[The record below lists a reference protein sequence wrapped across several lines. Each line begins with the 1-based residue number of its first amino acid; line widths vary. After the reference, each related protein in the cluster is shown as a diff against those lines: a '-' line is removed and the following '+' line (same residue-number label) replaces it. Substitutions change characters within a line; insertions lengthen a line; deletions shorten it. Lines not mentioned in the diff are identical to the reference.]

1 MTPAAQTSVSLN
13 LENLLEYT
21 GWERASWLGFFR
33 KHGSQLLEITAGP
46 NGDGRFQSIGD
57 LVKHIFSAEKRYVER
72 LLGQSLT
79 DASSIPSGDL
89 DALFEFS
96 RKSRKEFEDLL
107 AAFPAQDWD
116 SPREFKILDFR
127 VTATPKK
134 IAVHVLM
141 HEIRHW
147 AQIATLLRLNGFVPE
162 FHDFLGSPV
171 FGGGF
176 GKA

>member
-1 MTPAAQTSVSLN
+1 MTPAAQASVSLS
-13 LENLLEYT
+13 LEHLLEYT
-21 GWERASWLGFFR
+21 EWERGLWLAFFR
-33 KHGSQLLEITAGP
+33 KHGSQVLEMSAGP
-46 NGDGRFQSIGD
+46 NGDGRFQTIGD

-72 LLGQSLT
+72 LLSQPLT
-79 DASSIPSGDL
+79 DASAIPSGDL

-96 RKSRKEFEDLL
+96 RKSRKEFENLL
-107 AAFPAQDWD
+107 ASFPPRDWD

-147 AQIATLLRLNGFVPE
+147 AQIATLVRLNGFVPE

-176 GKA
+176 GKG